1 MLIVRSP
8 WNNVSRGMI
17 IDVECH
23 MSHGLPGITIIGFAN
38 RSIDEARERIRS
50 AFASSGL
57 TLPRQRIVINLA
69 PADIPKESTSFD
81 VPAAAAILIASD
93 QATRT
98 IPPATGFIG
107 EVGLDGTIRP
117 VRGVIGKI
125 LAGKQH
131 GLSHYIIP
139 SENTAQAAMIPNITL
154 TPLKNLRE
162 LYEYLN
168 TPCKNTGEP
177 KTFSTGKGAIPSSVY
192 DIGDATT
199 HTLVRL
205 DDISGQEHA
214 KRALEIAAAGGHNV
228 LLNGPPG
235 TGKSML
241 AKAFPSLLPPMNHD
255 EIIEVTH
262 LQSLATQQYDQII
275 ANRPFRAPHHS
286 ASHVAIV
293 GGGHA
298 LRPGEITLSHKGVLF
313 FDELPEFNRNTIEAL
328 RQPLEERHITI
339 TRAKMSATYPA
350 DFTLIATANPCPCGY
365 YNTTK
370 TCRCTAHEI
379 QRYRRKLSGP
389 ILDRIDLYVV
399 VDEIQH
405 DTLLNQASDQTHFH
419 EMQERIAQARDIQ
432 TQRYKRHKNTAVLN
446 VHMSNQDIKQ
456 HAQLS
461 QAATILLNKA
471 ATQLEISAR
480 SYMKIIKVA
489 RTIADI
495 AASNTIETTHISE
508 AIQYR
513 SHNFHSKTE
522 LHT

>member
-1 MLIVRSP
+1 MLTVRSP
-8 WNNVSRGMI
+8 WNNVSQGMI
-17 IDVECH
+17 VDVECH
-23 MSHGLPGITIIGFAN
+23 VSRGLPGITIIGFAN

-57 TLPRQRIVINLA
+57 TLPRQRIIINLA

-81 VPAAAAILIASD
+81 VPAAAAILIASG
-93 QATRT
+93 QTIRT
-98 IPPATGFIG
+98 ISPTTGFVG

-131 GLSHYIIP
+131 GLNHFIIP
-139 SENTAQAAMIPNITL
+139 KENATQAAMIPGITL
-154 TPLKNLRE
+154 TPLENMRN

-168 TPCKNTGEP
+168 TPDNIQVPGTV
-177 KTFSTGKGAIPSSVY
+177 STDSGTVPALAQQHAINSTSVS
-192 DIGDATT
+192 
-199 HTLVRL
+199 L
-205 DDISGQEHA
+205 DDIAGQDHA

-241 AKAFPSLLPPMNHD
+241 AKAFASLLPPMSHD

-262 LQSLATQQYDQII
+262 LQSLATQQYDQVITT
-275 ANRPFRAPHHS
+275 RPFRAPHHS
-286 ASHVAIV
+286 TSHVAVI

-328 RQPLEERHITI
+328 RQPLEERYITI
-339 TRAKMSATYPA
+339 TRAKMTATYPA
-350 DFTLIATANPCPCGY
+350 DFTFIATANPCPCGY
-365 YNTTK
+365 YNTSK

-389 ILDRIDLYVV
+389 ILDRIDLYTIVE
-399 VDEIQH
+399 EIQH
-405 DTLLNQASDQTHFH
+405 DTLLTQPSSESHFRH
-419 EMQERIAQARDIQ
+419 TQKRVIQARDIQ
-432 TQRYKRHKNTAVLN
+432 AQRYNNPATLNTHLTNKA
-446 VHMSNQDIKQ
+446 IKQ
-456 HAQLS
+456 YARLS
-461 QAATILLNKA
+461 PTALSLLNKA
-471 ATQLEISAR
+471 AAQLDISAR

-495 AASNTIETTHISE
+495 AASDAIEIAHISE

-513 SHNFHSKTE
+513 SHNFHKKY
-522 LHT
+522 